1 MNPVYR
7 SGSVTRWHANPDVP
21 SQTLADHHGR
31 VAQIVLH
38 FWPDADPDLVY
49 AALHHD
55 CGELVTGD
63 VPRPAKDADLSYA
76 RSLALREAVARLGMG
91 IRTIDD
97 NDPRLNDP
105 RLRFADRLEAYTYVS
120 MQRPHL
126 LSLPEWTSALEWLED
141 MSETLDVSDTL
152 ELWLGRKII

>member
-21 SQTLADHHGR
+21 GQTLADHHGR
-31 VAQIVLH
+31 VAQIILH
-38 FWPDADPDLVY
+38 FWPDAEPDLVY

-63 VPRPAKDADLSYA
+63 VPRPTKDADPVAASA
-76 RSLALREAVARLGMG
+76 LAIREAVARSGMG
-91 IRTIDD
+91 LGTIDD
-97 NDPRLNDP
+97 NDP

-126 LSLPEWTSALEWLED
+126 LSLPEWTSALAWLED
-141 MSETLDVSDTL
+141 MAETLDVCDIL
-152 ELWLGRKII
+152 ELWLGRKIF